1 MWATESQRKFA
12 WGATAVTLALLVAV
26 LVTLWQYPSMELVI
40 FHCVWIGLA
49 VLALRTPSPRF
60 HSWALV
66 GVVTGLA
73 LVIEMNDVRTGQEGK
88 ESLVELML
96 DLVAFVALVYLA
108 RRHRVALALEHEA
121 AVTEHHRNERQRAFF
136 ANASH
141 ALRTPITVAHGH
153 AELVLHDT
161 TSPGARADLEVV
173 LDELERL
180 SRATDRILRL
190 SVAGKLDSQRH
201 QPVEVDE
208 LVRSTVERWRPAAPR
223 AWSAEPRCAGLTIL
237 ADPEALTEALDA
249 LVDNA
254 LSATWPGGAIKVR
267 SEIDGDNVVLS
278 VADDGLG
285 VDGVDPSHLFDP
297 FQRGPRPSWQRS
309 GGTGLGLA
317 IVRAIANAH
326 GGDAAM
332 HSSPG
337 LGATVTITLP
347 NNSKLA
353 PRSTASNPQPTVA
366 L

>member
-1 MWATESQRKFA
+1 
-12 WGATAVTLALLVAV
+12 V
-26 LVTLWQYPSMELVI
+26 LVTLWNYPSTELVI

-49 VLALRTPSPRF
+49 VLALRKPSPRL

-66 GVVTGLA
+66 SVVTGLA
-73 LVIEMNDVRTGQEGK
+73 VIIEVHDVRSGTEGV
-88 ESLVELML
+88 ESLVEIML

-108 RRHRVALALEHEA
+108 RSHGRALALEHEA

-161 TSPGARADLEVV
+161 TSVSARADLEVII
-173 LDELERL
+173 DELDRL
-180 SRATDRILRL
+180 ARATDRILRL
-190 SVAGKLDSQRH
+190 SVAGKLDPQRH
-201 QPVEVDE
+201 LPVEVDE
-208 LVRSTVERWRPAAPR
+208 LVRSTIERWAPAAPR
-223 AWSAEPRCAGLTIL
+223 AWAAEPHCPGLLIM

-254 LSATWPGGAIKVR
+254 LSATWPGGAITIR
-267 SEIDGDNVVLS
+267 SQIDGDNVVLS
-278 VADDGLG
+278 VSDDGLG
-285 VDGVDPSHLFDP
+285 VEGIDPSHLFDP
-297 FQRGPRPSWQRS
+297 FQQGPRRSRHGS

-326 GGDAAM
+326 GGEAAM

-347 NNSKLA
+347 HNGSSA
-353 PRSTASNPQPTVA
+353 SHPTASSPQPIVA